1 MLAHDDIP
9 RLDVAVEHAPRVGI
23 VDGVANVEE
32 SAKNFAE
39 LQRPPPDVRL
49 ERRIAVELLDRL
61 LETIAFDE
69 PHRVIGPAI
78 VVAAQAVDRHNARV
92 LEPPGDLGLDQEP
105 LAATRV
111 VGMVAQKLFQR
122 HLAVQL
128 GVQRHEDGPQPTLGV
143 GPKQAK
149 PLAVRSS
156 RPDRVAGRAV
166 GAFAGLGRRQAGMGD
181 RGIERRI
188 TESTQAFP
196 GRSAQADGR
205 QALLRIAAVLHEMS
219 RRQGLDRDAIGVVQV
234 TASRQMVGQR
244 PGLVASPGLEG
255 GDELGLV
262 DEPDLQRDQAN
273 EEVAVRGGGHGVAPI
288 DEKGS
293 A

>member
-1 MLAHDDIP
+1 
-9 RLDVAVEHAPRVGI
+9 
-23 VDGVANVEE
+23 
-32 SAKNFAE
+32 
-39 LQRPPPDVRL
+39 
-49 ERRIAVELLDRL
+49 
-61 LETIAFDE
+61 
-69 PHRVIGPAI
+69 
-78 VVAAQAVDRHNARV
+78 
-92 LEPPGDLGLDQEP
+92 
-105 LAATRV
+105 
-111 VGMVAQKLFQR
+111 
-122 HLAVQL
+122 
-128 GVQRHEDGPQPTLGV
+128 
-143 GPKQAK
+143 
-149 PLAVRSS
+149 
-156 RPDRVAGRAV
+156 
-166 GAFAGLGRRQAGMGD
+166 MGD

-205 QALLRIAAVLHEMS
+205 QALLRIAAVLREMS

-262 DEPDLQRDQAN
+262 DEPDLQRDQAK

-288 DEKGS
+288 CESRS